1 MANEE
6 PQTEVSWED
15 AVTRFLE
22 DNPDFFTDRP
32 ELLAQLELTHPER
45 GTAVSLIERQVGVLR
60 EQNQTLQRQLR
71 ELISNAREN
80 DVIGRRLHEFACA
93 LLQAGGVAE
102 LIDVSRSQIREKFR
116 LDAVALRLGVA
127 SVPETAPQEV
137 VAEDDDDIRQLLESA
152 RGKAPVCGVA
162 LPEVLQARLFGET
175 AEGIRSVV
183 IVPLAGD
190 HFRGGLILGSQDP
203 HRFEPGMATDYLVR
217 LGELLRI
224 ALDHHF

>member
-1 MANEE
+1 MAKEE

-15 AVTRFLE
+15 AVARFLE
-22 DNPDFFTDRP
+22 DNPDFFGDRP

-60 EQNQTLQRQLR
+60 EQGQTLQRQLR

-80 DVIGRRLHEFACA
+80 DVIGRRLHEFACS
-93 LLQAGGVAE
+93 LLQADGVNAVIE
-102 LIDVSRSQIREKFR
+102 ISRSQIREKFR
-116 LDAVALRLGVA
+116 LDAVALRLA
-127 SVPETAPQEV
+127 APSVPEAASAEI
-137 VAEDDDDIRQLLESA
+137 VAEDDDDLRQLLESA
-152 RGKAPVCGVA
+152 KGDAPLCGVA

-183 IVPLAGD
+183 IVPLSGED
-190 HFRGGLILGSQDP
+190 TRGVLVLGSQDP

-224 ALDHHF
+224 ALDRHL

>member
-1 MANEE
+1 MATEE

-15 AVTRFLE
+15 AVARYLE
-22 DNPDFFTDRP
+22 DNPDFFSDRP
-32 ELLAQLELTHPER
+32 DLLAQLELTHPER

-60 EQNQTLQRQLR
+60 AQGQALQRQLR

-80 DVIGRRLHEFACA
+80 DVIGRRLHAFACS
-93 LLQAGGVAE
+93 LLQADGVPAVIE
-102 LIDVSRSQIREKFR
+102 ISRTQIREKFR
-116 LDAVALRLGVA
+116 LDAATLRLA
-127 SVPETAPQEV
+127 SASAPESASAEI
-137 VAEDDDDIRQLLESA
+137 VAEDDDDLMQLLESA
-152 RGKAPVCGVA
+152 KGDAPVCGVA
-162 LPEVLQARLFGET
+162 LPEALQARLFGET

-190 HFRGGLILGSQDP
+190 DTRGVLVLGSQDP

-224 ALDHHF
+224 ALDHHL

>member
-1 MANEE
+1 MAKEE

-15 AVTRFLE
+15 AVARFLE
-22 DNPDFFTDRP
+22 DNPDFFSDRP

-60 EQNQTLQRQLR
+60 EQGQTLQRQLR

-80 DVIGRRLHEFACA
+80 DVIGRRLHEFACS
-93 LLQAGGVAE
+93 LLQADGVPAVIE
-102 LIDVSRSQIREKFR
+102 ISRSQIREKFR
-116 LDAVALRLGVA
+116 LDAVALRLAAA
-127 SVPETAPQEV
+127 SVPEASSAEI
-137 VAEDDDDIRQLLESA
+137 VAEDDDLRQLLESA
-152 RGKAPVCGVA
+152 KGDAPLCGVA

-183 IVPLAGD
+183 VVPLSGD
-190 HFRGGLILGSQDP
+190 DIRGVLVLGSQDP

-224 ALDHHF
+224 ALDRHL